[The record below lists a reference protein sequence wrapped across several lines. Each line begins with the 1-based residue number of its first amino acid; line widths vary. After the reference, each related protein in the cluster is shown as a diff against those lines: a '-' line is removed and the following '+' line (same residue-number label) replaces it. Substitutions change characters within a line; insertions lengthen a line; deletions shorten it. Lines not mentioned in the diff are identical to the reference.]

1 VSDETRII
9 RDELRAFDRLR
20 LCREHSDL
28 SGAECDVLEML
39 WDCSRREIRAAC
51 DRIDNDPRDGQ
62 IRDLEAQVTRANSA
76 AAKSREQVSGLK
88 ERLDVAT
95 TRATNLE
102 ALCGELQAKNMSR
115 PEVQEVASLVSAL
128 WVGLRTIN
136 YVADPDDMNRQLL
149 CGMMITCQEAFRSC
163 GAVAD
168 VRIDA
173 IDLISKYYASLPQRD
188 IDSLKSEGLFHL
200 VEVSP

>member
-1 VSDETRII
+1 
-9 RDELRAFDRLR
+9 
-20 LCREHSDL
+20 
-28 SGAECDVLEML
+28 ML